1 MISGSYLLI
10 TVAEVVSNTP
20 ISLTAYCHCPP
31 SYLGVRVC
39 HDLRV
44 ITELHC
50 LDGLVGL
57 WVVQLRGARIHLDV
71 LPGAGEGRAGEGC
84 QAGGR
89 GWRGVQLSGA
99 HIHLDVLPGVHLQ
112 RQRKTD
118 RQTDRQAGH

>member
-57 WVVQLRGARIHLDV
+57 W
-71 LPGAGEGRAGEGC
+71 
-84 QAGGR
+84 
-89 GWRGVQLSGA
+89 GVQLSGA